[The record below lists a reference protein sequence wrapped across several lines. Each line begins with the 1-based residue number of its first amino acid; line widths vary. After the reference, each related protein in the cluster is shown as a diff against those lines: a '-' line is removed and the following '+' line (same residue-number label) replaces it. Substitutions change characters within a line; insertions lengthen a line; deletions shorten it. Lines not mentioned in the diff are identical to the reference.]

1 VVPELLWKRSH
12 WASPASPAPTP
23 ARCQNLDRLLHIPNV
38 EPPTPADW
46 DVRPTHPVRHI
57 PYQLAQ
63 FWDQKGAVRDRVA
76 QRKAAFTPTVGKVPR
91 DLHTKAKRT
100 PAVKSWLRVLE
111 EPVRQFLVAAGRD
124 DDESDSSSSLDSEDE
139 EIVFVGRN
147 GSMTDARGWK
157 KARREKKDR
166 EPQPGMVLDSLG
178 DDESSSFKYVSPL
191 PSFFPDGM
199 RQLR

>member
-1 VVPELLWKRSH
+1 M
-12 WASPASPAPTP
+12 T
-23 ARCQNLDRLLHIPNV
+23 DRLLHLPNV

-46 DVRPTHPVRHI
+46 DVRPTYPVHHV

-63 FWDQKGAVRDRVA
+63 FWDQKGTVRERA
-76 QRKAAFTPTVGKVPR
+76 EQRRSALASGGPSQRTAPVVGKVPR

-111 EPVRQFLVAAGRD
+111 EPVRQFLVDRAVVEVE
-124 DDESDSSSSLDSEDE
+124 ESDDGSLLDSEDE

-157 KARREKKDR
+157 EAQRETKEEVLR
-166 EPQPGMVLDSLG
+166 QGMVLDSLG
-178 DDESSSFKYVSPL
+178 DDESASFKYVSGL
-191 PSFFPDGM
+191 PPMLFAPSCVAIYCIALARIFTF
-199 RQLR
+199 RLS